1 MHLLQQPVL
10 LALRADKQLQLI
22 HKALQ
27 AGQHQALPLR
37 LSLSSGIPDHLTR
50 LAWRPDLVVATL
62 SEASLGGFD
71 RLEISQ
77 HLYQL
82 EAAHTLVQP
91 PTLPAEQEKGAWT

>member
-1 MHLLQQPVL
+1 VHLLQQPVL

-22 HKALQ
+22 QKALQ
-27 AGQHQALPLR
+27 AGQHQALPR
-37 LSLSSGIPDHLTR
+37 SLSSGIPDHLTR
-50 LAWRPDLVVATL
+50 LAWRPELVAATL
-62 SEASLGGFD
+62 SEATLGGFG

-91 PTLPAEQEKGAWT
+91 PTLPVEQEKGAWA